1 MSERSV
7 SVSAAKAGRRR
18 EVVVDRQLGEAPR
31 ARAVGRHPAGE
42 PGQLEEEL
50 GRVEGVLRQHV
61 REPRAGGVGELEH
74 EEVLDAAPGAAQH
87 HAAMRLGDAVEA
99 GDDLLQQLAV
109 EGSGGG
115 DERRRQEGLVER
127 HPAVGAQ
134 PGQPRR
140 PAARCSRRRRAPA
153 R

>member
-7 SVSAAKAGRRR
+7 SVSAAKAGPGR

-42 PGQLEEEL
+42 PGELEEEL
-50 GRVEGVLRQHV
+50 GRVEDVLRQHV

-74 EEVLDAAPGAAQH
+74 EQVLDAPPGAAQH

-99 GDDLLQQLAV
+99 GDGLLQQLAV
-109 EGSGGG
+109 ERQRAEVTSAGG
-115 DERRRQEGLVER
+115 RKASSNATPPSARSPVS
-127 HPAVGAQ
+127 
-134 PGQPRR
+134 
-140 PAARCSRRRRAPA
+140 PAAGSAV
-153 R
+153 